1 MVRTLHANAGTD
13 APQGTREIN
22 ISLFGWTA
30 HFSVSIGA
38 LGAAVILTLTIL
50 LMVAVLLAVVARHRR
65 REAEAANRKLENEI
79 RERERVQEEINN
91 LNADLERIVAE
102 RTEQLRDANKQLEAF
117 SYSVAHDLKAPL
129 RAINGFCHILMEDY
143 GSQLDGEAQ
152 RYLNS
157 IARGAE
163 TMGNLITALLEF
175 SRQGLKEMT
184 LSHIDM
190 NDLVGS
196 VLEEL
201 RRTITE
207 RKVEWKLQS
216 LPPIRGDRAM
226 IRQVWVNLLS
236 NAIKFTQPKENA
248 LVEVG
253 CSERGADQNTY
264 YVKDNGA
271 GFDMQFVGKLFGMF
285 QRLHATEKFQGTG
298 LGLSIV
304 QRVVQRHGGRVWA
317 EGKVNEG
324 ATFHFTLP
332 AEEEN
337 HRKTAQSA
345 SCERQLS

>member
-1 MVRTLHANAGTD
+1 MARTLQANAGAD
-13 APQGTREIN
+13 ASQRTREIN
-22 ISLFGWTA
+22 ISLFGRTA
-30 HFSVSIGA
+30 HFEISIGA

-50 LMVAVLLAVVARHRR
+50 LGVAVFLAVIAYRR
-65 REAEAANRKLENEI
+65 KREAEAANRKLETEI
-79 RERERVQEEINN
+79 GERKRAEDEVNK
-91 LNADLERIVAE
+91 LNTDLERIVAE
-102 RTEQLRDANKQLEAF
+102 RTEQLRNANRQLEAF
-117 SYSVAHDLKAPL
+117 SYSVAHDLKSPL

-143 GSQLDGEAQ
+143 GPQLDGEAQ

-184 LSHIDM
+184 LSRIDM
-190 NDLVGS
+190 NELVGS

-201 RRTITE
+201 QRITAERRL
-207 RKVEWKLQS
+207 EWKLQP
-216 LPPIRGDRAM
+216 LPPVRGDRAM

-236 NAIKFTQPKENA
+236 NAIKFTEPKDNA

-271 GFDMQFVGKLFGMF
+271 GFDMQFVGKLFGIF

-337 HRKTAQSA
+337 HRKTAQSV
-345 SCERQLS
+345 SRERQPS